1 MNSLFYQLC
10 FLSNSVGVTSTSR
23 AESSPA
29 SQRTTATVPNVNIT
43 ATHSSQPHAS
53 SYATAITTVQSLPL
67 TASSFSL
74 SSISR
79 SRNYS
84 TVTAV
89 EISTVVEVDVS
100 TSSSLAMT
108 HITKET
114 SIKPSINSA
123 QQSRVS
129 STAANSFKSKFQL
142 KKRCRY
148 EEQEVKMLPSLLA
161 YMAR

>member
-43 ATHSSQPHAS
+43 ATHSSQPHAP
-53 SYATAITTVQSLPL
+53 SYATAITTVQPL
-67 TASSFSL
+67 TTPSLSL

>member
-43 ATHSSQPHAS
+43 ATHSSQPHAP

-67 TASSFSL
+67 TTPPSL

-148 EEQEVKMLPSLLA
+148 EE
-161 YMAR
+161 

>member
-43 ATHSSQPHAS
+43 ATHSSQPHAP

-67 TASSFSL
+67 TTPPSL

>member
-43 ATHSSQPHAS
+43 ATHSSQPHAP
-53 SYATAITTVQSLPL
+53 SYATAITTVQPL
-67 TASSFSL
+67 TTPSLSL

-148 EEQEVKMLPSLLA
+148 EEQEVKMPPSLLA